1 MIRQAGRAIFIAYIC
16 MVLFGFADNVRG
28 PLYPEL
34 IAYFG
39 LTNAVGAWFFAA
51 ASIAS
56 VGGALF
62 ARRAIETRG
71 YRWAFLAFL
80 GAIAVGLAGV
90 SLAPVFLG
98 VVASAV
104 LLGVGFGGLG
114 VSQNA
119 IVSSA
124 ASEHQILRYQAGLHS
139 LYGLSS
145 LLAPLFA
152 AFVFSFLPHW
162 RVPFGLLAG
171 ATLILWLQVYRG
183 SELAR
188 HPSAVVPIPPRDPA
202 RREQLPEIFFWAFT
216 LSLYVAVEIL
226 VTTRLVQYLR
236 ETQQFEFTRASV
248 GLSIFFLSL
257 FASRALFVFLPVEG
271 SLLARMLGCLSATGL
286 LLVLGLSKFTSGW
299 GGAWLLS
306 LSGFTMGPFYPM
318 SMTWLS
324 RRFKADLETTVAACL
339 AFSGAVV
346 LLMHGSVGMLTDRFG
361 IAAAFWLGPAL
372 LLVAIVLVVGYRLRH
387 L

>member
-1 MIRQAGRAIFIAYIC
+1 MGRAIFIAYLC

-34 IAYFG
+34 IAHFG

-51 ASIAS
+51 SSVASIA
-56 VGGALF
+56 GAIF
-62 ARRAIETRG
+62 ARRAIAVRG

-80 GAIAVGLAGV
+80 GAVALGLAGV
-90 SLAPVFLG
+90 AAAPVFPG
-98 VVASAV
+98 VLAAAAV
-104 LLGVGFGGLG
+104 LGVGFGGLG

-124 ASEHQILRYQAGLHS
+124 ASEHQILRFQSGLHS

-162 RVPFGLLAG
+162 RVPFALLAG
-171 ATLILWLQVYRG
+171 ATFLLWVQVFRG
-183 SELAR
+183 EELAR
-188 HPSAVVPIPPRDPA
+188 PPATAVTPRDPA

-226 VTTRLVQYLR
+226 VTSRLVQYLR
-236 ETQQFEFTRASV
+236 ETQFFDFTRASV
-248 GLSIFFLSL
+248 GLSVFFLSL
-257 FASRALFVFLPVEG
+257 FASRALFIFLPVEG
-271 SLLARMLGCLSATGL
+271 SLLARMLACLSATAL
-286 LLVLGLSKFTSGW
+286 LLVLGLSKFTAAW

-306 LSGFTMGPFYPM
+306 LAGFTMGPFYPM
-318 SMTWLS
+318 TMTWLS
-324 RRFKADLETTVAACL
+324 RRFKADLEVTVAACL

-346 LLMHGSVGMLTDRFG
+346 VLMHGSVGFLTDRFG
-361 IAAAFWLGPAL
+361 IAATFWLGPVL
-372 LLVAIVLVVGYRLRH
+372 LLVAITLVLGYRLRH